1 MERYSIIRDKMPREF
16 VLLQGTG
23 CKWRRCEF
31 CDYHSDVSDDPFEV
45 NRAVLEQVTGEYGVL
60 DVINSGSAFELD
72 DRTIEMLRRVI
83 EEKKIHT
90 LWCEMH
96 WMYRN
101 RLEEFRLRITDD
113 RLQITD
119 LTPSPAG
126 LPLKQG
132 ENTSNDVKFVS
143 NLSAGLPL
151 KQGENTSTDTKFVSN
166 LSAGLPLK
174 QGENTSTDTKFVSNL
189 STGFSLKQGENMM
202 LDYRLQS
209 TDNGL
214 QMSDTACRVPT
225 IKFRCGIETFD
236 PELRKRWNKGV
247 PESVTAEE
255 VARYFQGVCLLCC
268 TEGETRERIVRDIEL
283 ARKHFEY
290 FSVNVFCNNTTKIKR
305 DPELVEWFV
314 REVYPTIKDDPSI
327 EVLIDNTDLGV
338 G

>member
-23 CKWRRCEF
+23 CRWRRCEF

-83 EEKKIHT
+83 VEKKIHT

-113 RLQITD
+113 RLQVTD

-132 ENTSNDVKFVS
+132 ENTSNDTKFVL
-143 NLSAGLPL
+143 NLSA
-151 KQGENTSTDTKFVSN
+151 
-166 LSAGLPLK
+166 
-174 QGENTSTDTKFVSNL
+174 
-189 STGFSLKQGENMM
+189 GFSLKQGENMM

-247 PESVTAEE
+247 PEGVTVEE

-283 ARKHFEY
+283 AREHFEY
-290 FSVNVFCNNTTKIKR
+290 FSVNVFCDNTTKIKR

-314 REVYPTIKDDPSI
+314 REVYPTIKDDPRI

>member
-1 MERYSIIRDKMPREF
+1 MPREF

-23 CKWRRCEF
+23 CKWARCTF

-45 NRAVLEQVTGEYGVL
+45 NRQVLEQVTGEYGVL

-72 DRTIEMLRRVI
+72 DRTIEMLRRIIV
-83 EEKKIHT
+83 EKKIHT

-96 WMYRN
+96 WMYRH
-101 RLEEFRLRITDD
+101 RLEEFGLRILSLVPTPCS
-113 RLQITD
+113 LL
-119 LTPSPAG
+119 LTPC
-126 LPLKQG
+126 
-132 ENTSNDVKFVS
+132 
-143 NLSAGLPL
+143 
-151 KQGENTSTDTKFVSN
+151 
-166 LSAGLPLK
+166 
-174 QGENTSTDTKFVSNL
+174 
-189 STGFSLKQGENMM
+189 SL
-202 LDYRLQS
+202 L
-209 TDNGL
+209 
-214 QMSDTACRVPT
+214 PT

-236 PELRKRWNKGV
+236 GELRKRWNKGV
-247 PESVTAEE
+247 PEGVTAEE

-305 DPELVEWFV
+305 DQALVDWFV
-314 REVYPTIKDDPSI
+314 SEVYPTIKDDPRI

>member
-23 CKWRRCEF
+23 CRWRRCEF

-45 NRAVLEQVTGEYGVL
+45 NRQVLEQVTGEYGVL

-72 DRTIEMLRRVI
+72 DCTIEMLRRIIV
-83 EEKKIHT
+83 EKKIHT

-96 WMYRN
+96 WMYRH
-101 RLEEFRLRITDD
+101 RLEEFRSRI
-113 RLQITD
+113 
-119 LTPSPAG
+119 
-126 LPLKQG
+126 
-132 ENTSNDVKFVS
+132 
-143 NLSAGLPL
+143 
-151 KQGENTSTDTKFVSN
+151 
-166 LSAGLPLK
+166 
-174 QGENTSTDTKFVSNL
+174 
-189 STGFSLKQGENMM
+189 FSSYSL
-202 LDYRLQS
+202 L
-209 TDNGL
+209 
-214 QMSDTACRVPT
+214 PT
-225 IKFRCGIETFD
+225 IKFRCGVETFD

-247 PESVTAEE
+247 PEGVTAEK

-268 TEGETRERIVRDIEL
+268 TEGETRERIVHDIEL

-305 DPELVEWFV
+305 DQALVDWFV
-314 REVYPTIKDDPSI
+314 GEVYPTIKDDPRI